1 MDALVF
7 SLAESM
13 NKEVYAKAVLP
24 LMSSGMYTT
33 ERQLVLKFRLTKT

>member
-13 NKEVYAKAVLP
+13 SKEVYAKAVSP
-24 LMSSGMYTT
+24 LISGDMYTT